1 MDVIGNMIHFKSDP
15 MNFKKE
21 LIGVKRNTVRI
32 MKLSERFKLY
42 ELIGEHEDDIGIDE
56 KTGLLEVDTN
66 VYITIHNSETGEYF
80 TRKLKDISTLD
91 TGMNTVFI
99 FSW

>member
-1 MDVIGNMIHFKSDP
+1 

-42 ELIGEHEDDIGIDE
+42 ELIESHEHDICIDE
-56 KTGLLEVDTN
+56 KTGLLEVNSDA
-66 VYITIHNSETGEYF
+66 YITIHNSETGEYF

>member
-21 LIGVKRNTVRI
+21 LIGVKRNTVRV
-32 MKLSERFKLY
+32 MKLSERYKLF
-42 ELIGEHEDDIGIDE
+42 ELIDKHEDKIGIDE
-56 KTGLLEVDTN
+56 KTGLVEVDTD
-66 VYITIHNSETGEYF
+66 VHITIHNNETGEYF